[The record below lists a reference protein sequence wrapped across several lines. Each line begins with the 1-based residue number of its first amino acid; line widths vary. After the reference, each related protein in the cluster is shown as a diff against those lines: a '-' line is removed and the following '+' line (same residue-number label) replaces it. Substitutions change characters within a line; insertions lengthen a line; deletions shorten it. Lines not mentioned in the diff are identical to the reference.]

1 MLGASSASPSH
12 GAAFMPKVIV
22 LQSLALQIESCI
34 VILAPWEVVAFQ
46 SAGFPSHTFKNSEL
60 KGIQTDLFGDIST
73 WVPQVHAWKSFHH
86 RVSMP
91 CLSGGSKRVAMFYL
105 FGGREV
111 SKIGLLCLCV
121 TKTLWKNWGLRV
133 SIRHKGTTSS
143 GTSLGPIYIQGIC

>member
-1 MLGASSASPSH
+1 MGSFQPHQAM
-12 GAAFMPKVIV
+12 GAAFMPNVIV

-46 SAGFPSHTFKNSEL
+46 SAGFPSHFFKNLEL
-60 KGIQTDLFGDIST
+60 KGIQTGLSGDIST
-73 WVPQVHAWKSFHH
+73 WVPQVHAWKNFHH

-105 FGGREV
+105 FGGRKV

-121 TKTLWKNWGLRV
+121 TKAVWKNWGLRA
-133 SIRHKGTTSS
+133 SILHKGTTSS